1 MLTFSLID
9 AMISLTMT
17 VSKFQPLPFTKHV
30 RYFHNS
36 QRISLVKQRFF
47 SVSWLTRVRVFSK
60 KLPTCCR
67 KSCRPMTN
75 RAAFSFLKFPV
86 SHFISQKRRSGHVHC
101 SCRMH
106 AAIRF
111 RLLVR
116 YRRPNGTQIA
126 IIYVVGT
133 AREASAETWISGMS
147 LSTTRVLTDGP
158 RVPN

>member
-1 MLTFSLID
+1 MQWVLWRWLLVNFSLFRLLSTF
-9 AMISLTMT
+9 ATSTT
-17 VSKFQPLPFTKHV
+17 PSAS
-30 RYFHNS
+30 RWWN
-36 QRISLVKQRFF
+36 RGFF